1 MTKEEKATHYQTLR
15 SETLKMAMTILDA
28 KVQRDIENQKLLP
41 PGRQSPVDSYSAE
54 DVCSEASRLFDYIMD
69 TSN

>member
-41 PGRQSPVDSYSAE
+41 PGRQNPVDSYSAE

>member
-54 DVCSEASRLFDYIMD
+54 DVCSEASRFFDYIMD

>member
-15 SETLKMAMTILDA
+15 AETLKMAMTILDA

-41 PGRQSPVDSYSAE
+41 TGRQEQVKSYSAA
-54 DVCSEASRLFDYIMD
+54 DVCSEASMLFEYIMV
-69 TSN
+69 TNN

>member
-1 MTKEEKATHYQTLR
+1 MTKEEKAIHYQTLR
-15 SETLKMAMTILDA
+15 SETLKMAMAVLDA

-54 DVCSEASRLFDYIMD
+54 DVCTEASRFFEYIMD
-69 TSN
+69 ENS